1 MTCHFLFQ
9 YTYIMNPKTPLFL
22 CLVPLFCISCLRKA
36 AEEPTFQ
43 APLFDNLGAYSVPI
57 TTENPWAQRFFDQ
70 GVNLS
75 FGFNHDE
82 AARAFKEAQRLD
94 PNCAM
99 AYWGHAYVLG
109 PNYNSAM
116 DPSVVEEAY
125 SASQKAWEL
134 AQSQNLEAWEKAA
147 IEALTS
153 RYPAKWVE
161 DRAPVD
167 SLYSVNMR
175 EVAQSY
181 PENDFVQLLLAESI
195 MDVHPWDLWEP
206 LGAPKAWTPEILDI
220 LSGIISR
227 SPEHPGAHHLYIHA
241 TEASQE
247 PEKGLKSAQKLASLV
262 PGSGHLVHMPSHTYI
277 RTGYYH
283 EGTVANE
290 QAVEVDSLYIVACN
304 AQGMYP
310 MVYYPHNIHFL
321 AACAALE
328 GQGEKAVNASYLIAR
343 NIDPELMENP
353 ELSTLQHYWIIPLYV
368 LVKFAQW
375 DPILAYEEPKESLL
389 YPRAIWHYARGMA
402 FSGKGDTQE
411 SVEELTALKAL
422 ASDTLARQLS
432 VWDINSV
439 GDLMDIASRV
449 LESKILLST
458 GKTSQAVKLLEEA
471 VAIEDQLNYQ
481 EPPDWFFSVRHELG
495 AALLASK
502 KYAQAEAIYKEDLAI
517 FPKNGWAL
525 NGLKESLMAQQKQ
538 TELVEVETQ
547 LEHAWKWADVALKGS
562 QVNQET
568 VPSYVIRPQSKRIP
582 SQALAIRSIC
592 RF

>member
-1 MTCHFLFQ
+1 
-9 YTYIMNPKTPLFL
+9 MNPKTPFFL
-22 CLVPLFCISCLRKA
+22 LLVTIICFSCLKEGA
-36 AEEPTFQ
+36 KEPALQ
-43 APLFDNLGAYSVPI
+43 APLFDNLGAYSVSI
-57 TTENPWAQRFFDQ
+57 TTKSPWAQRFFDQ
-70 GVNLS
+70 GINLS

-125 SASQKAWEL
+125 AASQKAWEL
-134 AQSQNLEAWEKAA
+134 AQSKDLEPWEKAA

-153 RYPAKWVE
+153 RYPSVTVE
-161 DRAPVD
+161 DRTPVD
-167 SLYSVNMR
+167 STYSANMR
-175 EVAQSY
+175 IVAQSF
-181 PENDFVQLLLAESI
+181 PQNDFVQLLLAESI
-195 MDVHPWDLWEP
+195 MDVHPWDLWERE
-206 LGAPKAWTPEILDI
+206 GTPKAWTPEILDI
-220 LSGIISR
+220 LKGIISR

-241 TEASQE
+241 TEASLE
-247 PEKGLKSAQKLASLV
+247 PEKGLESARKLASLV

-277 RTGYYH
+277 RTGNYH
-283 EGTVANE
+283 EGTIANE
-290 QAVEVDSLYIVACN
+290 QAVEVDSLYIVTCN

-328 GQGEKAVNASYLIAR
+328 GQGEKAINASYMISR
-343 NIDPELMENP
+343 NINQALMEEP

-402 FSGKGDTQE
+402 LSGKGDPEKGLQE
-411 SVEELTALKAL
+411 LMALKEL
-422 ASDTLARQLS
+422 AADTLARQLRI
-432 VWDINSV
+432 WDINSV
-439 GDLMDIASRV
+439 GDLMDIATRV
-449 LESKILLST
+449 LESKLLLAS
-458 GKTSQAVKLLEEA
+458 GNSARAIKLLEEA
-471 VAIEDQLNYQ
+471 VEIEDQLQYQ

-495 AALLASK
+495 AAMLSGK
-502 KYAQAEAIYKEDLAI
+502 KYSLAESIYKQDLAL

-525 NGLKESLMAQQKQ
+525 NGLKESLAAQNKKE
-538 TELVEVETQ
+538 ELVEIERQ
-547 LEHAWKWADVALKGS
+547 FKQAWEWADVALKGS
-562 QVNQET
+562 LVDEET
-568 VPSYVIRPQSKRIP
+568 VPSYVIRSNRTNRTNIP
-582 SQALAIRSIC
+582 AEVLAIRSIC
-592 RF
+592 GF